1 MKLFID
7 TANLEEILTVDRM
20 GIICGVTTNPTLIA
34 REGHDPDTMAMKIA
48 ESVSGPVSYEA
59 VSFDADGI
67 VREGRAIAAMAP
79 NMVVKVPLTVEGL
92 KAIKTLSQY
101 GIRTNATLI
110 FNENQALLAAR
121 AGATYVSLFIGRLVD
136 KGIDAMAIVRN
147 TRSILDMNDLDSEII
162 AASIR
167 STNQVTQ
174 CALAGSHIATVP
186 YKILMEMVEHP
197 MTTAGI
203 EKFMDDW
210 KKVFGK

>member
-7 TANLEEILTVDRM
+7 TANLEEILTVDSM

-59 VSFDADGI
+59 VSFDAEGI

-79 NMVVKVPLTVEGL
+79 NMVVKVPLTIEGL

-136 KGIDAMAIVRN
+136 KGVDAMAIVRN
-147 TRSILDMNDLDSEII
+147 TRSILDMNDLDAEII

-167 STNQVTQ
+167 NTEQVTQ

>member
-7 TANLEEILTVDRM
+7 TANLEEILTVDSM

-59 VSFDADGI
+59 VSFDAEGI
-67 VREGRAIAAMAP
+67 VREGRAIAAMTP
-79 NMVVKVPLTVEGL
+79 NMVVKVPLTIEGL

-121 AGATYVSLFIGRLVD
+121 AGATFVSLFIGRLVD

-147 TRSILDMNDLDSEII
+147 TRSILDLNDLDSEII

-167 STNQVTQ
+167 NTEQVTQ